1 MKKTVGLLAFLF
13 LGFAYSFA
21 QLTTGVVTY
30 EMNFSSDDPEMSMA
44 TSMMAGSSMSLSFS
58 GTKSRSDLAM
68 GMLGTTTTI
77 SDAKTGKSLTL
88 MDMMGMKYAIKDL
101 SNQEKPAAPSIKGT
115 DEKKDIAGY
124 SCKKYIATAEDG
136 SETILWCTDQIKA
149 QTSGQQY
156 FSSTEN
162 GLPLLIQLTQNN
174 LTVELKATGVDKKVS
189 KKVFKMTIPD
199 GFEMKTAE
207 DLQMMGQ

>member
-88 MDMMGMKYAIKDL
+88 MDMMGMKYAIEDL
-101 SNQEKPAAPSIKGT
+101 SNQEKPVAPSIKGT
-115 DEKKDIAGY
+115 DEKMDIAGY

-174 LTVELKATGVDKKVS
+174 LTVELKATGVEKKVS

>member
-88 MDMMGMKYAIKDL
+88 MDMMGMKYAIEDL

-115 DEKKDIAGY
+115 DEKMDIAGY

-174 LTVELKATGVDKKVS
+174 LTVELKATGVEKKVS
-189 KKVFKMTIPD
+189 KKVFKMSIPD
-199 GFEMKTAE
+199 GFEKKTAE
-207 DLQMMGQ
+207 ELQMMGQ

>member
-88 MDMMGMKYAIKDL
+88 MDMMGMKYAIEDL
-101 SNQEKPAAPSIKGT
+101 SKQEKPAAPSIKGT
-115 DEKKDIAGY
+115 DEKMDIAGY

-174 LTVELKATGVDKKVS
+174 LTVELKATGVEKKVS
-189 KKVFKMTIPD
+189 KKVFKMSIPD
-199 GFEMKTAE
+199 GFEKKTAE
-207 DLQMMGQ
+207 ELQMMGQ